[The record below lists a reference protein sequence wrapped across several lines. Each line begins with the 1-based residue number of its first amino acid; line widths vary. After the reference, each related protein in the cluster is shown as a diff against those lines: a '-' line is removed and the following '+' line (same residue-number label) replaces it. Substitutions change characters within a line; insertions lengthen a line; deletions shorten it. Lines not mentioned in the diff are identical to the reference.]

1 MKEARDLEDSHP
13 RPPQELKIPD
23 VGNLL
28 RKDIS
33 TSCHVCWCA
42 LSRKKY
48 GHMTPGT
55 NQKSP
60 AVPPLHAANPDVTIS
75 ASYLSVRYCQRSGS
89 KLLDLPIIRQLYFN
103 VFSL

>member
-42 LSRKKY
+42 LFRKVHR
-48 GHMTPGT
+48 HMTPGT

-60 AVPPLHAANPDVTIS
+60 AVPPLHAANPLKYFCITSVCEI
-75 ASYLSVRYCQRSGS
+75 LSE
-89 KLLDLPIIRQLYFN
+89 KWK
-103 VFSL
+103 